1 MTVLI
6 WREEALED
14 LEEIVSYIGAHNLP
28 AAERLRDR
36 IKAYAEQLVDRPYSH
51 RPGRVEGTREAVVHP
66 NYILL
71 YRVSTDHIE
80 VMSVLHSRMQ
90 YPR

>member
-1 MTVLI
+1 MMGLI
-6 WREEALED
+6 WREEALDD
-14 LEEIVSYIGAHNLP
+14 LEDIIAYIGERNFE

-36 IKAYAEQLVDRPYSH
+36 IKSYAENLADRPFMH
-51 RPGRVEGTREAVVHP
+51 RPGRVDGTREAVVHP

-71 YRVSTDHIE
+71 YRVNADSVE
-80 VMSVLHSRMQ
+80 VLSVLHSRMQ